1 MMRGTRRTVTVS
13 EVDGYAMPCGTFA
26 AAARIGLRPARTAA
40 AAAAAAAGEVETERV
55 VTRGRAG
62 RALPASRRRRGP
74 RLKVPARTQD
84 RPDETSA
91 RPRSP
96 QHSTAHCS
104 H

>member
-1 MMRGTRRTVTVS
+1 MLCHAVL
-13 EVDGYAMPCGTFA
+13 ACGTFA
-26 AAARIGLRPARTAA
+26 AAARIGLRAARTA

-84 RPDETSA
+84 RPDETLA